1 MISLPD
7 NSKPFLGVRTSALGQ
22 EWRERLDHRSRNEAL
37 AMTQAHAIPDL
48 VARVM
53 AGRGVD
59 ADSAEAFLSPSIRDL
74 MPDPSTMTDMDA
86 AAARLAGAIV
96 ANEQVAIF
104 GDYDVDGAASS
115 ALLHRFLGSHGI
127 ASQIRIPDRIFEGY
141 GPNPAA
147 MRELAASGASLIVTV
162 DCGSTSFEAI
172 EAARKA
178 GADVV
183 VLDHHQTG
191 ETLPPCSAVVNPN
204 RHDDLSGLGHLCA
217 AGVVFMT
224 LVATIRLLR
233 QQGHYSA
240 DRPPPDLI
248 QMTDLVALATVC
260 DVVPLVGLNRAFVL
274 RGLQAMRSRQNAGL
288 AALADVAKLS
298 APPEPWHLGFLLGP
312 RINAGGRIGDAA
324 LGARLL
330 VTQEPGEAT
339 QIAAQLEEL
348 NRERQAQEASMVEEA
363 VAQAQAEIGEGDGPF
378 VLLTESVNWHA
389 GIVGLIA
396 SRLKERFRRPAFAIQ
411 FDANGR
417 GAGSGRSIVGVDIGR
432 AIRAAVENGILLK
445 GGGHAMAAGLT
456 VERSRL
462 ADLRVFLEEQLSPV
476 RSALEE
482 NHILR
487 VDGALT
493 SRSANPALLEILD
506 RAGPYGAGNAQ
517 PVFAF
522 PAHSVRDARIV
533 GRDHVS
539 VKLLAGDGATLQGI
553 AFKAAE
559 TELGQMLMAG
569 HPSLHVAGTLSADA
583 WRGQQR
589 VQLRIMDAAVPER
602 Y

>member
-1 MISLPD
+1 MSSLPD
-7 NSKPFLGVRTSALGQ
+7 TSKPFLGVRNSALGQ
-22 EWRERLDHRSRNEAL
+22 EWRERLDPRSRNAAL
-37 AMTQAHAIPDL
+37 AMTQAHGIPDL

-53 AGRGVD
+53 AGRGVE
-59 ADSAEAFLSPSIRDL
+59 ASGAEGFLAPSIREL
-74 MPDPSTMTDMDA
+74 MPDPTTMTDMDA
-86 AAARLAGAIV
+86 ATIRLVRAITTC
-96 ANEQVAIF
+96 EQVAIF

-115 ALLHRFLGSHGI
+115 ALLHRFLEHHGVRSH
-127 ASQIRIPDRIFEGY
+127 IRIPDRIFEGY

-147 MRELAASGASLIVTV
+147 MRELAAQGASLIVTV
-162 DCGSTSFEAI
+162 DCGSTSFEAM
-172 EAARKA
+172 EAALQA

-191 ETLPPCSAVVNPN
+191 ETLPGCSALVNPN
-204 RHDDLSGLGHLCA
+204 RQDDLSGLGHLCA

-224 LVATIRLLR
+224 LVATTRLLR
-233 QQGHYSA
+233 HQNWYGGERQ
-240 DRPPPDLI
+240 PLDLMR
-248 QMTDLVALATVC
+248 MTDLVALATVC
-260 DVVPLVGLNRAFVL
+260 DVVPLIGLNRAFVL
-274 RGLQAMRSRQNAGL
+274 RGLQIMRTRENLGL

-330 VTQEPGEAT
+330 VSQDTVEAG
-339 QIAAQLEEL
+339 QIAAKLDEL
-348 NRERQAQEASMVEEA
+348 NRERQAQEAAMVEEA
-363 VAQAQAEIGEGDGPF
+363 IAQAQAEIGDGEGPF
-378 VLLTESVNWHA
+378 VLLAQSSNWHA

-417 GAGSGRSIVGVDIGR
+417 GTGSGRSIVGVDIGR
-432 AIRAAVENGILLK
+432 AIRKAVESGILLK

-456 VERSRL
+456 VERSRM
-462 ADLRVFLEEQLSPV
+462 ADLRVFLEEELSAL
-476 RSALEE
+476 RSTLEE

-487 VDGALT
+487 IDGALT
-493 SRSANPALLEILD
+493 ARSANPALLDMLS
-506 RAGPYGAGNAQ
+506 RAGPYGAGNPL

-522 PAHSVRDARIV
+522 PAHAVRDARIV

-539 VKLLAGDGATLQGI
+539 VKLLAGDGAALQAI
-553 AFKAAE
+553 AFKAADS
-559 TELGQMLMAG
+559 ELGQILLSG
-569 HPSLHVAGTLSADA
+569 QPGLHVAGTLSSDA

-589 VQLRIMDAAVPER
+589 VQLRITDAAVPER
-602 Y
+602 F